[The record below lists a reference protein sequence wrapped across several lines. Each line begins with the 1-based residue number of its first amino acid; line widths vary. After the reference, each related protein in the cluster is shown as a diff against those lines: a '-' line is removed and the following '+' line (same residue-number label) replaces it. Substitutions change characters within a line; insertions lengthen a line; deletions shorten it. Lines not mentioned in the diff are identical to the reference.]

1 MFYSKAFKSVVLG
14 GIITAAYKIGE
25 AKGHVDCL
33 KNLVKTYAKDM
44 FNDDGTVVDG
54 KRFKITITKI
64 DNSEELKNM
73 KGE

>member
-14 GIITAAYKIGE
+14 GVIAAAYKAGE

-44 FNDDGTVVDG
+44 FNDDGTVVEG

-64 DNSEELKNM
+64 DTSEERKNM